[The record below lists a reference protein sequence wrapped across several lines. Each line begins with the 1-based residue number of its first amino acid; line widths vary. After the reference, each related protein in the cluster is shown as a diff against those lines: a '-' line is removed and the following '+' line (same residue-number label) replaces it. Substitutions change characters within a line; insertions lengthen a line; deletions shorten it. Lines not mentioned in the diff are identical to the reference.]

1 MDVRRVVVGADV
13 DGTTSV
19 WSDGPSPHVHS
30 LPGYPPSLD
39 LVDLW
44 YTDTAAEPG
53 TDTADRDLQ
62 VAPDPG
68 GALFR
73 IVHFPPDHELPS
85 GDDGTPALFW
95 HATDTVDFNVV
106 LQGTLAFVFDGGDV
120 TLQAGDTLVVRGGRH
135 AWSNRTNGVVTLA
148 TVAVAEVR

>member
-1 MDVRRVVVGADV
+1 MDVRRVVVGADD

-19 WSDGPSPHVHS
+19 WSDGPSPHVHT

-44 YTDTAAEPG
+44 YTDATAPPG
-53 TDTADRDLQ
+53 ADTADRELA

-73 IVHFPPDHELPS
+73 VVHFPPDAALPT
-85 GDDGTPALFW
+85 GDDGAPALFW

-106 LQGTLAFVFDGGDV
+106 LSGTLSLLFDGGEV

-135 AWSNRTNGVVTLA
+135 AWSNRTDDVVTLA
-148 TVAVAEVR
+148 TVAVARAQ